1 MSEQRLK
8 TSIAILGAGDVGA
21 TVAYTLLQNPICSEV
36 ILVDPKKELLEAQV
50 RDLGDATYGGRAATR
65 IRLGTHQ
72 EAGQADVVVITAGAK
87 QKPGETRLSLLSRNL
102 HILSSIFTS
111 MSPISPHTILLLV
124 ANPVDILTYFA
135 RKLSGLPESQVLG
148 TGTSLD
154 SARLRGILAQKAEVS
169 PSSIDAYVLGEHGD
183 SQFVAWSNASIGSTP
198 LRLALSAKLSDEFK
212 ADIESHTRG
221 AAGAIIAAKGCTAY
235 GIGNVAASICKYIL
249 FDSRT
254 VRPLSFYQP
263 ELGCCLS
270 MPAVIGRKGIL
281 RAMPMQLDEDERKL
295 LEDCAEGLRAV
306 IDSAEKELKADN
318 ELSHALERHT

>member
-1 MSEQRLK
+1 
-8 TSIAILGAGDVGA
+8 
-21 TVAYTLLQNPICSEV
+21 
-36 ILVDPKKELLEAQV
+36 
-50 RDLGDATYGGRAATR
+50 
-65 IRLGTHQ
+65 
-72 EAGQADVVVITAGAK
+72 
-87 QKPGETRLSLLSRNL
+87 
-102 HILSSIFTS
+102 

-124 ANPVDILTYFA
+124 ANPVDILTHFA

-198 LRLALSAKLSDEFK
+198 LNIALPNTLTDEFK
-212 ADIESHTRG
+212 TEIANHTRG

-270 MPAVIGRKGIL
+270 MPAVVGRKGIL
-281 RAMPMQLDEDERKL
+281 RAMPIQLDLEEQKL
-295 LEDCAEGLRAV
+295 LENCAQDLRAI
-306 IDSAEKELKADN
+306 IDGAEKELKADD
-318 ELSHALERHT
+318 ELRQALDKQV